1 MKITEWLAEWS
12 QKLHH
17 NNEKRH
23 VLVTVK
29 GHKLHATGKC
39 SQTYL
44 GPEVFGMSH
53 TEKLY
58 HSHNNDIILSVS

>member
-1 MKITEWLAEWS
+1 MKIIEWQAEWH

-29 GHKLHATGKC
+29 GHKVNVTEKC
-39 SQTYL
+39 S
-44 GPEVFGMSH
+44 
-53 TEKLY
+53 
-58 HSHNNDIILSVS
+58 

>member
-1 MKITEWLAEWS
+1 MKIIEWLPEGS

-23 VLVTVK
+23 VLVTVN
-29 GHKLHATGKC
+29 GHKLHVTEKC

-44 GPEVFGMSH
+44 GPEVFGISH
-53 TEKLY
+53 KEELY